1 VPAPAR
7 SRSGRQ
13 ARSVALGATAITIG
27 LIVIACATGTERGD
41 TDIEGGVEPADA
53 SRDLSVVPRDSA
65 AGDASSSGDSGACNG
80 KVVINELS
88 PSTSASASVEFI
100 ELYNP
105 STCAVPLGNWRIPY
119 RSSTGGGTGVLHT
132 FAVGDSILAKTFLVL
147 GTSGFTGKKD
157 ATFNGGMADNG
168 QIALQDDTGKTI
180 DSVGYGS
187 STGVF
192 VEKSPAPA
200 APANG
205 SVGRKADGID
215 SDNNATDF
223 KTFATPS
230 AGAQN

>member
-1 VPAPAR
+1 MPASGR
-7 SRSGRQ
+7 SRL
-13 ARSVALGATAITIG
+13 ARFLALGAPAVTTCVV
-27 LIVIACATGTERGD
+27 VIACATGTERID
-41 TDIEGGVEPADA
+41 PDAEGGVEPADA
-53 SRDLSVVPRDSA
+53 SRDLSVIPGKDGAGGDS
-65 AGDASSSGDSGACNG
+65 SSSGDSGACNG

-157 ATFNGGMADNG
+157 ATFGGGMADNG

-180 DSVGYGS
+180 DALGFGS
-187 STGVF
+187 TTGTF
-192 VEKSPAPA
+192 VEKSAAPA

-223 KTFATPS
+223 KTFATHS